1 MKVCEVSSIVLF
13 LPSNVS
19 EWKPDADIF
28 LEGESNAQING
39 DSQQDTPQRNMTPS
53 TIASVAP
60 IRERSDTMMSTVNSI
75 PGPQGQPTMS
85 SMFFVV
91 QALESIQNSKE
102 GKRKGP
108 LKDSTAR
115 ALGTPLVSGSY

>member
-1 MKVCEVSSIVLF
+1 MKVCEDSSSVLC

-19 EWKPDADIF
+19 KWKTDPDIF
-28 LEGESNAQING
+28 LEGDSTAQING
-39 DSQQDTPQRNMTPS
+39 DSQQDTPQHNTTPS
-53 TIASVAP
+53 TIASVP
-60 IRERSDTMMSTVNSI
+60 PTRERSDTMMSTVNSI

-115 ALGTPLVSGSY
+115 ALGTPLVSGPH